1 MTFELQL
8 TVALADPT
16 PPYEQVRR
24 QLAGHIQAGR
34 LAPGARLPS
43 VRQLA
48 ADLGLAAGTVAR
60 AYRELEEAGLI
71 TTGRARGTHV
81 TEGHGRTTF
90 PDEVTRAA
98 AALATATKSRG
109 VSIEA
114 TVEALR
120 TAW

>member
-81 TEGHGRTTF
+81 TEGHAER
-90 PDEVTRAA
+90 PLPEDVVRAASALAA
-98 AALATATKSRG
+98 AARRHG
-109 VSIEA
+109 VSIEP
-114 TVEALR
+114 TIEALR

>member
-16 PPYEQVRR
+16 PPYEQVHR
-24 QLAGHIQAGR
+24 QLAGHIQTGR
-34 LAPGARLPS
+34 LAAGARLPS

-71 TTGRARGTHV
+71 MTGRARGTHV
-81 TEGHGRTTF
+81 TEGHVER
-90 PDEVTRAA
+90 PLPEDVTRAA
-98 AALATATKSRG
+98 SALATVARCHG
-109 VSIEA
+109 VSIES
-114 TVEALR
+114 TIEALR